1 MNKIDSPRI
10 GNTMKT
16 TQFNNLTM
24 VDRAWL
30 VYDFG
35 EFLMSIEYYDYRIN
49 LYSLNGQFIEIFQN
63 IETRQIERIQ
73 GVSYKGIDKYLSR
86 IIVGSLKKK

>member
-1 MNKIDSPRI
+1 
-10 GNTMKT
+10 MKT

-30 VYDFG
+30 IYDFG

-49 LYSLNGQFIEIFQN
+49 LYSLNSQFIEMFQN
-63 IETRQIERIQ
+63 IDSRQIEKIQ
-73 GVSYKGIDKYLSR
+73 IASYNGLDKYLDR
-86 IIVGSLKKK
+86 ILLGNFKRK

>member
-1 MNKIDSPRI
+1 MNP
-10 GNTMKT
+10 T

-30 VYDFG
+30 TYEFG

-49 LYSLNGQFIEIFQN
+49 LYSLNGEFIELFQN
-63 IETRQIERIQ
+63 IDSRQIERIQ
-73 GVSYKGIDKYLSR
+73 VASYNGLDKYLSR
-86 IIVGSLKKK
+86 ILLGTLKRK